1 MRRQLL
7 TATALIGAGVLL
19 APIDA
24 APMHFVEAKSNDQAA
39 QIPELGV
46 IGAEAIREAFEGDL
60 YDLGMKVR
68 EQLEKKL
75 GLGED
80 GYLYTRALFGDF
92 IVVEHDGKLMKYGY
106 TLDDDGEVTFGDG
119 EEVVQTFAPAGSEA
133 AAMAEAVKPGDVAGN
148 LFLEATDA
156 DSGVFEIRVIRAGL
170 SGNRTFYPDA
180 VLREAAPMFE
190 GVRVFVKSDQEHLSG
205 GGKDVRNLIGAISS
219 PRFVEGASA
228 DQGEIQAT
236 LKLIEPDGAVGLKL
250 REAWKRGMTS
260 LFGFSIDVLGRGRP
274 RRDASGSFKEAVAFT
289 KINSVDLIVE
299 PGAAG
304 AIIGFKEAQK
314 ETVMDRSEI
323 IQALLDAGLI
333 TMKEA
338 DGLTDEQL
346 KDRFTEALGRTG
358 GGSGGQPPSNPAPNA
373 GPDVENRIRMVEARH
388 AMRERLAN
396 STLPQP
402 ARDRLRQQFE
412 GMESFTE
419 AQVDQAIRDE
429 LDYLSHFS
437 EAGRVTGAGGGRI
450 QMGETRFEK
459 VEQMLDAF
467 FDPSH
472 RDHRH
477 ARSFREAYISITG
490 DTRVTGRLRDCD
502 ESLMREA
509 LDSQSFG
516 DVLGDAITRRMVA
529 DYNVPTRYDV
539 WRQLATVTSVGDFRT
554 QERTRFGGYGDMPKV
569 AEGQPYNALNSPTDE
584 KATYAVEKRGGTES
598 VTLEMIKNDDAGA
611 ISRIPIKLSRAAKR
625 TCGKFVLDFLATN
638 PVIYDGLAVFHAN
651 HGNLG
656 AAALDKTSYAARRLA
671 MLNQTELS
679 SGEKIGIPP
688 AFMWV
693 PDNLEET
700 AVDLFRRNTEQDKTF
715 IQSQQIQIVPV
726 WYWTD
731 ANNWFLTVDPADI
744 PTIEIAFLDGQEEP
758 ELFIQDSPNQGSMFS
773 HDTLSWKLRH
783 IYGGNWLDHRGADG
797 SIVA

>member
-1 MRRQLL
+1 MRRHLL
-7 TATALIGAGVLL
+7 TATALVGAGALL

-24 APMHFVEAKSNDQAA
+24 APMRFVEAKANDQAA
-39 QIPELGV
+39 RIPGLGL
-46 IGAEAIREAFEGDL
+46 IGVEAIREAFEGDL

-92 IVVEHDGKLMKYGY
+92 VVVEHDGKLMKYGY
-106 TLDDDGEVTFGDG
+106 TLDDDGEVTFSLG
-119 EEVVQTFAPAGSEA
+119 EEVVQTFAPAGSEEA
-133 AAMAEAVKPGDVAGN
+133 TMAEAVKPFDIEGN

-156 DSGVFEIRVIRAGL
+156 DGGVFEVRIIRAGL

-180 VLREAAPMFE
+180 VLREAAPMFS

-219 PRFVEGASA
+219 PRFVEGAGA

-236 LKLIEPDGAVGLKL
+236 LKLLEPDGAIGLKL
-250 REAWKRGMTS
+250 REAWKRGMTG

-304 AIIGFKEAQK
+304 AIIGFKEARK
-314 ETVMDRSEI
+314 ETVMDRDEI
-323 IQALLDAGLI
+323 IQALVGAGVM

-338 DGLTDEQL
+338 QALTDDQL
-346 KDRFTEALGRTG
+346 KDTFREAVGRAG
-358 GGSGGQPPSNPAPNA
+358 GGGGQPPNNPAPESVNV
-373 GPDVENRIRMVEARH
+373 DDRIRMVEARA

-396 STLPQP
+396 SSLPAP
-402 ARDRLRQQFE
+402 ARDRLRQRFE
-412 GMESFTE
+412 GVESFTE

-459 VEQMLDAF
+459 VEDMLDAF
-467 FDPSH
+467 FDPEH
-472 RDHRH
+472 RNHRH
-477 ARSFREAYISITG
+477 ARSFREAYVQITG
-490 DTRVTGRLRDCD
+490 DARVTGRLRDCD

-516 DVLGDAITRRMVA
+516 DVLGDAITRRMIA
-529 DYNVPTRYDV
+529 DYNVATRYDV

-554 QERTRFGGYGDMPKV
+554 QERTRFGGYGNMPTV
-569 AEGQPYNALNSPTDE
+569 SQGQPYNALGSPTDE

-598 VTLEMIKNDDAGA
+598 VTLEMIKNDDAGV
-611 ISRIPIKLSRAAKR
+611 ISRIPAKLSRAAKR

-638 PVIYDGLAVFHAN
+638 PVIYDGLAVFHAD
-651 HGNLG
+651 HDNLG

-671 MLNQTELS
+671 MLSQTELS

-688 AFMWV
+688 AYMWV

-700 AVDLFRRNTEQDKTF
+700 AVDLFRRNTENDKTF

-731 ANNWFLTVDPADI
+731 VNNWFLTVDPADI

-758 ELFIQDSPNQGSMFS
+758 ELFIQDSPTSGSMFS
-773 HDTLSWKLRH
+773 HDQMTWKLRH